1 MDQNGIPKPLVFFHH
16 CRFQTPWN
24 GIESLQCG
32 YYDQM
37 KLLFTL
43 AYHRISWLCRNSV
56 WPMSLGFHFSHLT
69 SINHNRLM
77 IAWASSEQNS
87 VGREYAQNLMTG
99 DHGLSRAMRTLW
111 SIFIEVYT
119 NKAKTSTLTILNGTT
134 GETSSLPF
142 IGNEILSIKRRRRR
156 QMRRKRKTEPID
168 NFQKDLTS

>member
-1 MDQNGIPKPLVFFHH
+1 
-16 CRFQTPWN
+16 
-24 GIESLQCG
+24 
-32 YYDQM
+32 
-37 KLLFTL
+37 
-43 AYHRISWLCRNSV
+43 
-56 WPMSLGFHFSHLT
+56 
-69 SINHNRLM
+69 
-77 IAWASSEQNS
+77 
-87 VGREYAQNLMTG
+87 MTG